1 MKIGRN
7 IGKQSCAR
15 IWNFKNENLN
25 LPSKRFWTY
34 CELYAEVTKMVT
46 FADRKRKELTLDSNL
61 MEISVKLL
69 LGQKI
74 CTSIG
79 KIDVIFSHTH
89 QVLSAL
95 AYFDLKSMPRRQ
107 NWHFSC
113 SCLASFLVRILL
125 TMYVQKLL
133 VCYSFYS

>member
-1 MKIGRN
+1 
-7 IGKQSCAR
+7 
-15 IWNFKNENLN
+15 
-25 LPSKRFWTY
+25 
-34 CELYAEVTKMVT
+34 MVT

-69 LGQKI
+69 LEQKI

-89 QVLSAL
+89 QLLSAL
-95 AYFDLKSMPRRQ
+95 AYFDLKSMPRWQ
-107 NWHFSC
+107 NWHFFMLMFGKFFSEN
-113 SCLASFLVRILL
+113 SANN
-125 TMYVQKLL
+125 VQNLL